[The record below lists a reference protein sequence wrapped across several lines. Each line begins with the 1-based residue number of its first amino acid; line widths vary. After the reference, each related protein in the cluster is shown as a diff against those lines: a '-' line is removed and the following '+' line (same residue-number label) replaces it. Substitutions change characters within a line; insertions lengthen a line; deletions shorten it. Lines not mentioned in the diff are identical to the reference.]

1 LLDSSWLLMYIEFVA
16 VMGDEIEG
24 RLHMRSALPNDTVG
38 KSLGK
43 AITGRS
49 CKRLLRFCLPRIRQG
64 ALANGAEISRTH
76 QRQSFQQDQLERA
89 RLAKVL
95 AQAAGDQ

>member
-1 LLDSSWLLMYIEFVA
+1 MYIELVA
-16 VMGDEIEG
+16 VGGDEIEG
-24 RLHMRSALPNDTVG
+24 RLHMRSALPNTVG
-38 KSLGK
+38 ILGK
-43 AITGRS
+43 APTGRS

-95 AQAAGDQ
+95 AQAVGEQ

>member
-1 LLDSSWLLMYIEFVA
+1 MYIELVA

-49 CKRLLRFCLPRIRQG
+49 CKRLFSFLLWL
-64 ALANGAEISRTH
+64 LAPEIYRVLGWHEGSAGSR
-76 QRQSFQQDQLERA
+76 
-89 RLAKVL
+89 KV
-95 AQAAGDQ
+95 